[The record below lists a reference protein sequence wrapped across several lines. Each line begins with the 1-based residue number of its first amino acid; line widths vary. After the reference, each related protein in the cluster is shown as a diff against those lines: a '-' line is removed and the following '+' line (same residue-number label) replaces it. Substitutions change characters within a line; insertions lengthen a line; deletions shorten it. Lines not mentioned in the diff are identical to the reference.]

1 LGARCFRNQ
10 QLPTPLLYCND
21 KVAQFWAGFV
31 TDGHHV
37 SIQVAVVGY
46 DVTSDISS
54 TLKGGLDVI
63 LVDIL
68 NVCQTNQG
76 TKCSGGHS
84 IWVEMFCGHSVAGHS
99 VEAPCFLHCLG
110 DTGALVPDFQIL
122 FSSILLGL
130 PMDIPLPSSYVT
142 GLPLQCQFLLSL
154 LSVRRQPD
162 VYMSPACLYAAVRQ
176 CHCHYL
182 LHRHHLHIM
191 FFIVPPM
198 SLGSFYIFFL
208 WIGFFFIL

>member
-1 LGARCFRNQ
+1 
-10 QLPTPLLYCND
+10 
-21 KVAQFWAGFV
+21 
-31 TDGHHV
+31 
-37 SIQVAVVGY
+37 VVGY

-54 TLKGGLDVI
+54 TLKGGVDVI
-63 LVDIL
+63 LVDIV

-99 VEAPCFLHCLG
+99 VEAPYFLHCLG

-122 FSSILLGL
+122 FSSILLGV

-154 LSVRRQPD
+154 LSVRQQPD
-162 VYMSPACLYAAVRQ
+162 VYMSPACLYAAVLQ

-191 FFIVPPM
+191 FFIVPPVIGELLHFLFM
-198 SLGSFYIFFL
+198 DRIFLHSMNYFFPFSSKCAVEVCDNYMLLTQLFSSMCFFSL
-208 WIGFFFIL
+208 